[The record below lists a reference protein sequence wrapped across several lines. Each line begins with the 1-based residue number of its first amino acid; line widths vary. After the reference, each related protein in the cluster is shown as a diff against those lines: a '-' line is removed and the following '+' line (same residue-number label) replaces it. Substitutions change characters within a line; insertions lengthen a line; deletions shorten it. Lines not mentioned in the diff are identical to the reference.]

1 MHSLLFLAK
10 PKYKAYQKII
20 EPHTIP
26 LRLRVTYGIVL
37 NYHPEIHGFI
47 IHFPHC
53 NRLLRWASTVFI
65 SHKNPTYFVGS
76 VGHHQGGGS
85 KEGPPVQKWMPYK
98 SRRRRPEDAVDRWQG
113 AKNCEKDGIWIYQTW
128 LEHLSFG
135 LMIFKFKAVA
145 NNSSFG

>member
-1 MHSLLFLAK
+1 MDLSSIFHIAIGFYGGHPPFSY
-10 PKYKAYQKII
+10 PTKI
-20 EPHTIP
+20 PHTLLDP
-26 LRLRVTYGIVL
+26 LVITRV
-37 NYHPEIHGFI
+37 
-47 IHFPHC
+47 
-53 NRLLRWASTVFI
+53 AA
-65 SHKNPTYFVGS
+65 
-76 VGHHQGGGS
+76 Q

-128 LEHLSFG
+128 LEYLSFG